1 MAEKVKKALQH
12 QLKTVFTPTVLDKI
26 HFGSSAVLNPGVLV
40 RIESIY
46 RANPSARERVTY
58 FYVLEEANAEHQV
71 YDALKNFSRTNPIKI
86 PYQSSK
92 AKASDP
98 AITKLIRNQLK
109 SNNPT
114 IFTSEVIAKITF
126 SSTILQPNTPVQ
138 VQATYNKKA
147 TSIYVKEAKKA
158 KDPDQ
163 VIYDALKKFNYK
175 NPIVIPYNKTN
186 PTAKASDPAI
196 TKLIRNQLKP
206 NNPTI
211 FTSEVIAKITFS
223 STILQPNTPVQV
235 QATYNK
241 KATSIYIKEQN
252 EPEIQKVI
260 NDLQTLNTPAT
271 AVEIPTEYG
280 GKYADEHRDLLHPKA
295 GDAIRIEI
303 LQKKLPSISAVEI
316 LPKISFSHVQLKQ
329 GVLNTVTATYRGAS
343 TNILVKL
350 KELPIVEVRKVLK
363 KFSSKTHRLKLQ
375 HTQAE
380 CDAGKGMIFANEPL
394 GSQKIRNSLVQ
405 QGGLSQDLA
414 DRVNFTEN
422 CIALNVKDKKIP
434 DPGRL

>member
-1 MAEKVKKALQH
+1 MKKFYLLLINSISILGITSVFSVAVAGCSQKANTSAPKKSVIDTLNDFDQKSPLKIGYLGKDAWAHVCKKSVAEKVKKALQL
-12 QLKTVFTPTVLDKI
+12 QSRTVFTPTVLDKI

-40 RIESIY
+40 SVEVIY

-58 FYVLEEANAEHQV
+58 FYVLEEPNAEHQV
-71 YDALKNFSRTNPIKI
+71 NDALKNFSKNNPIKI

-98 AITKLIRNQLK
+98 AITKLIRDQLK
-109 SNNPT
+109 QNNPT

-126 SSTILQPNTPVQ
+126 SSTILQPNTAVQ

-147 TSIYVKEAKKA
+147 TSIYVKEAEKA

-163 VIYDALKKFNYK
+163 VIYDALKEFNYK

-186 PTAKASDPAI
+186 PTAPASDPAI
-196 TKLIRNQLKP
+196 TKLIRDQLKQ

-223 STILQPNTPVQV
+223 STILQPNTAVQV

-241 KATSIYIKEQN
+241 KATSIYVKEQN
-252 EPEIQKVI
+252 DPKIQKVI

-271 AVEIPTEYG
+271 AVQIGVEYD
-280 GKYADEHRDLLHPKA
+280 GKYADEYGDPFHPKA
-295 GDAIRIEI
+295 GDAIRFEI
-303 LQKKLPSISAVEI
+303 FQKKLPSITLEI
-316 LPKISFSHVQLKQ
+316 LPKISFSHVSLKQ
-329 GVLNTVTATYRGAS
+329 GVLNTVTASYCGVS

-350 KELPIVEVRKVLK
+350 I
-363 KFSSKTHRLKLQ
+363 SKT
-375 HTQAE
+375 
-380 CDAGKGMIFANEPL
+380 
-394 GSQKIRNSLVQ
+394 
-405 QGGLSQDLA
+405 
-414 DRVNFTEN
+414 
-422 CIALNVKDKKIP
+422 
-434 DPGRL
+434 

>member
-1 MAEKVKKALQH
+1 MKKFYLLLINSISILGITSVFSVAVAGCSQKANTSAPKKSVIDTLNDFDQKSPLKIGYLGKDAWAHVYKKSVAEKVKKALQH

-40 RIESIY
+40 SVEVIY

-58 FYVLEEANAEHQV
+58 FYVLEEPNAEHQV
-71 YDALKNFSRTNPIKI
+71 YDALKNFSKNNPIKI

-98 AITKLIRNQLK
+98 AITELIRNQLK
-109 SNNPT
+109 SKNPT

-126 SSTILQPNTPVQ
+126 SNTPLKENTAVE

-163 VIYDALKKFNYK
+163 VIYDALKEFNYK

-186 PTAKASDPAI
+186 PTAPASDPAI
-196 TKLIRNQLKP
+196 TKLIRNQLKR

-211 FTSEVIAKITFS
+211 FFSEVIAKITFS

-252 EPEIQKVI
+252 DPKIQKVI

-271 AVEIPTEYG
+271 AVPIGVEYD
-280 GKYADEHRDLLHPKA
+280 GKYADEYGGDISHPKA
-295 GDAIRIEI
+295 GDAIRFEI
-303 LQKKLPSISAVEI
+303 FLKKLPSISTLEI
-316 LPKISFSHVQLKQ
+316 LPKISFSHVSLKQ
-329 GVLNTVTATYRGAS
+329 GVLNTVTASYCGVS

-350 KELPIVEVRKVLK
+350 I
-363 KFSSKTHRLKLQ
+363 SKT
-375 HTQAE
+375 
-380 CDAGKGMIFANEPL
+380 
-394 GSQKIRNSLVQ
+394 
-405 QGGLSQDLA
+405 
-414 DRVNFTEN
+414 
-422 CIALNVKDKKIP
+422 
-434 DPGRL
+434 

>member
-1 MAEKVKKALQH
+1 MKKFYLLLINSISILGITSVFSVAVAGCSQKANTSAPKKSVIDTLNDFDQKSPLKIGYLGKDAWARVYKKSVAEKVKKALQH

-26 HFGSSAVLNPGVLV
+26 HFGSSAVLNPGVPV
-40 RIESIY
+40 SVEVIY

-58 FYVLEEANAEHQV
+58 FYVLEEADAEHQV
-71 YDALKNFSRTNPIKI
+71 YDALKNFSKNNPIKI

-109 SNNPT
+109 LNNPT

-126 SSTILQPNTPVQ
+126 SSTILQPNTAVQ

-147 TSIYVKEAKKA
+147 TSIYVKEAKKT

-163 VIYDALKKFNYK
+163 VIYDALKEFNYK

-186 PTAKASDPAI
+186 PTAPASDPAI
-196 TKLIRNQLKP
+196 TKLIRNQLKQ

-211 FTSEVIAKITFS
+211 FISEVIAKITFS
-223 STILQPNTPVQV
+223 STILQPNTAVQV

-241 KATSIYIKEQN
+241 KAIPIYIKEQN
-252 EPEIQKVI
+252 DPEIQKVI
-260 NDLQTLNTPAT
+260 DDLQTLNTPAT
-271 AVEIPTEYG
+271 AVPIGVEYD
-280 GKYADEHRDLLHPKA
+280 GKYADEYRDLLSPKA

-303 LQKKLPSISAVEI
+303 LKKKLPSISTLVI
-316 LPKISFSHVQLKQ
+316 LPKISFSHVLLKQ
-329 GVLNTVTATYRGAS
+329 GVLNTVTASYCGVS

-350 KELPIVEVRKVLK
+350 I
-363 KFSSKTHRLKLQ
+363 SKT
-375 HTQAE
+375 
-380 CDAGKGMIFANEPL
+380 
-394 GSQKIRNSLVQ
+394 
-405 QGGLSQDLA
+405 
-414 DRVNFTEN
+414 
-422 CIALNVKDKKIP
+422 
-434 DPGRL
+434 